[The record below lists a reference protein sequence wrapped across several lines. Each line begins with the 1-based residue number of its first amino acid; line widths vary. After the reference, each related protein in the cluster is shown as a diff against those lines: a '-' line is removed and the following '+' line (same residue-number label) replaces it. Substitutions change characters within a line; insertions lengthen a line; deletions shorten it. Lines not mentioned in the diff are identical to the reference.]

1 MPLFMGRASL
11 SFLLASAKGRSL
23 EAQRQRT
30 LTHSFALAAFA
41 RCKFTTLAY
50 MRQLILLPFLRER
63 WSLFRRLKANCCL
76 SLRHI
81 IAELG
86 VPPLYAA

>member
-1 MPLFMGRASL
+1 MPSFMGRASL

-23 EAQRQRT
+23 EAQRQQT

-50 MRQLILLPFLRER
+50 MRQLIALSARALEFVPPLKSKLLLVFTRQ
-63 WSLFRRLKANCCL
+63 
-76 SLRHI
+76 I